1 MKNTINKY
9 ALSNYEMALHVLEQK
24 GEVKSGYNTAYVPH
38 YGCKGTYFGS
48 PLSVVRIEVKT
59 LEKLVENGLA
69 EMVLGRRSTRRYYQ
83 RKVVAI

>member
-1 MKNTINKY
+1 MHGRLSAAADRICDDKDTRERPRPLCTLLSARDAHY
-9 ALSNYEMALHVLEQK
+9 A
-24 GEVKSGYNTAYVPH
+24 
-38 YGCKGTYFGS
+38 CKGTYFGS
-48 PLSVVRIEVKT
+48 PLSQVRIEFKT